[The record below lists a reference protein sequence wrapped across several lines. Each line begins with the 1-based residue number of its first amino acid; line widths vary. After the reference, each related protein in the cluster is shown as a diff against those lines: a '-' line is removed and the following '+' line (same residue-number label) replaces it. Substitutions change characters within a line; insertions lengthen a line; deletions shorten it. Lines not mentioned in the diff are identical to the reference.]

1 MSLDTTRVGQ
11 VAAELMEA
19 IADEHGDADVEI
31 GEVAVVVEVGTT
43 DDADADEGWTTVNCR
58 CSDHRRWVQ
67 AGLLDAAK
75 RAVFAS
81 SERADEDGGEDE

>member
-19 IADEHGDADVEI
+19 IAEGYDDAVEI
-31 GEVAVVVEVGTT
+31 GAVAVIVEVGTT
-43 DDADADEGWTTVNCR
+43 DDADEGWTTVNYR
-58 CSDHRRWVQ
+58 CSDTRRWVQ